1 MAPQRRKEYLAE
13 IQYMAGEL
21 KTRPFEGR
29 VFLLAASSV
38 QLTLRDIIEEI
49 CNFPVSIFK

>member
-1 MAPQRRKEYLAE
+1 
-13 IQYMAGEL
+13 MAGEL